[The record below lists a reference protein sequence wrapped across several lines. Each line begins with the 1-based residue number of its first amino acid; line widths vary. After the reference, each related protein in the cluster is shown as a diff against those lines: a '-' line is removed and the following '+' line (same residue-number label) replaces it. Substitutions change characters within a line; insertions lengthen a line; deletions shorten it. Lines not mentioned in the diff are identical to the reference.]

1 MRKSTA
7 MNDCTNRQKT
17 FGLAPMVSALLRAFS
32 TLDLVPRSV
41 TKKPPATPSAIHFEA
56 MEPRI
61 LLAADPLLAVNAAI
75 STPGEADHYNFTLSS
90 ETKVV
95 FDSLTNNA
103 SINWSLEGANG
114 RLVNQRSLAASD
126 ASGLSSSPAIALAA
140 GDYTIAVNGS
150 MGATGPYGFR
160 LLDLQ
165 RADGI
170 TYGAGV
176 TGWISP
182 ANETDAYKFDATA
195 GDHFFLDVTG
205 RSGGDLTWRLLD
217 PVGQQVFGPT
227 AMNSASQDV
236 DLPSLAASG
245 TYTLLIEGSV
255 GAPEAAFYSF
265 TAQLLPPDNVPAP
278 ATTNTW
284 VGPAG
289 GDWNVAANWSKGAVP
304 IATDNV
310 YIGLPTGHA
319 VVVTSGTVTVNSLTC
334 EGDLTLSGG
343 AMMNLNGVS
352 KVKGSLVLAGGTLG
366 GTGALT
372 VVDRLNVTAASTL
385 SGARALITQGVSL
398 ITSRLNFHGTWF
410 NQGTL
415 TLSDS
420 GRIVFGAHSGGTNTL
435 VNAAGAMLNLDGSDG
450 EPLAYSSGTAI
461 ISNAGRLSHSASGT
475 HSISSG
481 INFHNTGQVTV
492 LAGTLSINGSG
503 RDNGAYNVASDGT
516 CNFGGGTRTLG
527 GFMPVIV
534 EGTGALQV
542 TGGTTYL
549 NSVIVF
555 GSGNFNVAGGT
566 LAGSGTITS
575 NMTLSSGTVG
585 GTGGTLTT
593 AGTSVVT
600 GGISFSGGQTWV
612 NAGVLTVSGGG
623 YINFGANGGGSNT
636 LVNAAGATL
645 NLNSSSSD

>member
-236 DLPSLAASG
+236 DLPSLAA
-245 TYTLLIEGSV
+245 
-255 GAPEAAFYSF
+255 
-265 TAQLLPPDNVPAP
+265 
-278 ATTNTW
+278 
-284 VGPAG
+284 
-289 GDWNVAANWSKGAVP
+289 
-304 IATDNV
+304 
-310 YIGLPTGHA
+310 
-319 VVVTSGTVTVNSLTC
+319 
-334 EGDLTLSGG
+334 
-343 AMMNLNGVS
+343 
-352 KVKGSLVLAGGTLG
+352 
-366 GTGALT
+366 
-372 VVDRLNVTAASTL
+372 
-385 SGARALITQGVSL
+385 
-398 ITSRLNFHGTWF
+398 
-410 NQGTL
+410 
-415 TLSDS
+415 
-420 GRIVFGAHSGGTNTL
+420 
-435 VNAAGAMLNLDGSDG
+435 
-450 EPLAYSSGTAI
+450 
-461 ISNAGRLSHSASGT
+461 
-475 HSISSG
+475 
-481 INFHNTGQVTV
+481 
-492 LAGTLSINGSG
+492 
-503 RDNGAYNVASDGT
+503 
-516 CNFGGGTRTLG
+516 
-527 GFMPVIV
+527 
-534 EGTGALQV
+534 
-542 TGGTTYL
+542 
-549 NSVIVF
+549 
-555 GSGNFNVAGGT
+555 
-566 LAGSGTITS
+566 
-575 NMTLSSGTVG
+575 
-585 GTGGTLTT
+585 
-593 AGTSVVT
+593 
-600 GGISFSGGQTWV
+600 
-612 NAGVLTVSGGG
+612 
-623 YINFGANGGGSNT
+623 
-636 LVNAAGATL
+636 
-645 NLNSSSSD
+645 